1 MLNSLSKTR
10 TRRHLAADL
19 YAAIVGR
26 AREPVFYAKLGVA
39 DTIDGRFDLLAL
51 HAWLVLDRLRQ
62 AGLNDLSQDLTNA
75 IFVSF
80 DENLRDMGAGDMGIG
95 RRIKKL
101 ADAFYGRLHAYQGAA
116 DQQALEAAVAR
127 NLYRGENEHAPA
139 VARYVEAAR
148 LTLSEQDLSLGR
160 ADFGPVPTSDP

>member
-1 MLNSLSKTR
+1 MLNSWSKAKTR
-10 TRRHLAADL
+10 RQVAAGL
-19 YAAIVGR
+19 YAAIVDR
-26 AREPVFYAKLGVA
+26 ARAQVFYAKLGVA

-51 HAWLVLDRLRQ
+51 HAWLALDRLRQ

-101 ADAFYGRLHAYQGAA
+101 ADAFYGRLQAYQAAA
-116 DQQALEAAVAR
+116 DPQALEAAVAR
-127 NLYRGENEHAPA
+127 NLYRGESEHAPA

-148 LTLSEQDLSLGR
+148 LALSEQDLSLGR
-160 ADFGPVPTSDP
+160 IDFGPPPASES